1 MILFGI
7 CFGNIVICIG
17 CGRGARLWPGGGL
30 RLSRTRGFS
39 FQESGMFS
47 LTGEGGCAPL
57 GRGRFSFSGNEG
69 YAPSGGDG
77 VLSFSGN
84 GMHPPLL
91 FLHARRKRRAPCSV
105 EKKKRT
111 FEADL
116 RVAVLLPLLRRWLE
130 RCLA

>member
-17 CGRGARLWPGGGL
+17 CGRGARLWPGGGF
-30 RLSRTRGFS
+30 RPSGARGFS

-47 LTGEGGCAPL
+47 LPGDGGCAPL

-77 VLSFSGN
+77 VLSFSEN

-91 FLHARRKRRAPCSV
+91 FLRGRRKRRAPCTV
-105 EKKKRT
+105 EKKKRGLI
-111 FEADL
+111 ADL
-116 RVAVLLPLLRRWLE
+116 GVAVPLFY
-130 RCLA
+130 CAGS